1 MTMVMTQIA
10 AVLSVAGVTLLLA
23 IWHDP
28 ATLKAAADG
37 GGIEEAY
44 VMPFIMIVPA
54 LIVGTVASAIG
65 SASRLLIQR
74 EHV

>member
-1 MTMVMTQIA
+1 
-10 AVLSVAGVTLLLA
+10 
-23 IWHDP
+23 
-28 ATLKAAADG
+28 
-37 GGIEEAY
+37 
-44 VMPFIMIVPA
+44 VPA